1 MQAIRTRYLGP
12 TDTRG
17 SRLKAACQ
25 GGTLTLP
32 YPYELEGEQA
42 HRVAAEAL
50 RDRLGWSGELVGGHM
65 DTGDYAFVFA
75 RSGP

>member
-1 MQAIRTRYLGP
+1 M
-12 TDTRG
+12 RG
-17 SRLKAACQ
+17 GTTKKA
-25 GGTLTLP
+25 GTLTIG
-32 YPYELEGEQA
+32 YPHEAGEGEQA